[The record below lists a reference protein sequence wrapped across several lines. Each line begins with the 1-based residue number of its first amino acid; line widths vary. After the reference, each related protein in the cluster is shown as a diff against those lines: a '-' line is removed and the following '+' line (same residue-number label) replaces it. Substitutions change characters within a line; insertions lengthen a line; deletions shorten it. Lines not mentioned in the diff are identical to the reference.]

1 MYKIKKLWL
10 PGYSGMVGSALLR
23 KLTKL
28 NIKVLKTNSKN
39 LDLLNYNKVFK
50 FIKKNKPDTVI
61 LSAAKVGGIYANNT
75 YPADFIFDNLKIQI
89 NVLDACRINRVK
101 KLLFI
106 GSSCIYPKNS
116 KQPIKEEYLL
126 SSFLEESNEG
136 YALAK
141 ISTLKYCEYIKF
153 FLKKDFISLQPTNLY
168 GERDNFD
175 LSSSHVIPALIRKFH
190 NSKKNN
196 KNFVEVW
203 GSGLAKREFMHV
215 KDLAEAIYFC
225 LNKKINHS
233 FMNIGSGNYVS
244 IRNLAELIKKIT
256 NYKGKIYYNKKYPDG
271 VLKRSLDVTRIKKLG
286 WYSKISLEDG
296 LQEYYEYFKK
306 LNLE

>member
-1 MYKIKKLWL
+1 MINKRILIA
-10 PGYSGMVGSALLR
+10 GQEGMVGKAVYDLF
-23 KLTKL
+23 KKKKL
-28 NIKVLKTNSKN
+28 NIIECKRKD
-39 LDLLNYNKVFK
+39 LDFTSQIEVNIWFK
-50 FIKKNKPDTVI
+50 KFRPNIVVN
-61 LSAAKVGGIYANNT
+61 AAGKVGGILDNSLNKLDYIYTNT
-75 YPADFIFDNLKIQI
+75 MIGFNLINASLLFD
-89 NVLDACRINRVK
+89 VK
-101 KLLFI
+101 KFI
-106 GSSCIYPKNS
+106 NLGSACIYPKEN

-286 WYSKISLEDG
+286 WHSKISLEDG

>member
-126 SSFLEESNEG
+126 TGNLEKTNQW
-136 YALAK
+136 YAIAK
-141 ISTLKYCEYIKF
+141 IAGLKMVEALRIQYKCNYIS
-153 FLKKDFISLQPTNLY
+153 IMPTNIY
-168 GERDNFD
+168 GINDNFH
-175 LSSSHVIPALIRKFH
+175 SMNSHVVPA
-190 NSKKNN
+190 
-196 KNFVEVW
+196 
-203 GSGLAKREFMHV
+203 
-215 KDLAEAIYFC
+215 
-225 LNKKINHS
+225 
-233 FMNIGSGNYVS
+233 
-244 IRNLAELIKKIT
+244 LIKKIYNSKINNKKYVKIWGT
-256 NYKGKIYYNKKYPDG
+256 GKALRDLLYVDDLADAIILLIKKYNKFGHINCGSGKEISIKKLSILISNILDYKGKIVFDKNYPDG
-271 VLKRSLDVTRIKKLG
+271 TLKKKLETTKIKKLG
-286 WYSKISLEDG
+286 WKPTTSLKNGLTKTIDWYIKKI
-296 LQEYYEYFKK
+296 K
-306 LNLE
+306 

>member
-1 MYKIKKLWL
+1 MSNKRILIA
-10 PGYSGMVGSALLR
+10 GQEGMVGKAVYDLF
-23 KLTKL
+23 KKKKL
-28 NIKVLKTNSKN
+28 NIIECKRKD
-39 LDLLNYNKVFK
+39 LDFTSQIEVNIWFK
-50 FIKKNKPDTVI
+50 KFRPNIVVN
-61 LSAAKVGGIYANNT
+61 AAGKVGGILDNSLNKLDYIYTNT
-75 YPADFIFDNLKIQI
+75 MIGFNLINASLLFD
-89 NVLDACRINRVK
+89 VK
-101 KLLFI
+101 KFI
-106 GSSCIYPKNS
+106 NLGSACIYPKEN

>member
-1 MYKIKKLWL
+1 MSNKRILIA
-10 PGYSGMVGSALLR
+10 GQEGMVGKAVYDLF
-23 KLTKL
+23 KKKKL
-28 NIKVLKTNSKN
+28 NIIECKRKDLDFTSQIEVNSW
-39 LDLLNYNKVFK
+39 FK
-50 FIKKNKPDTVI
+50 KFRPNIVI
-61 LSAAKVGGIYANNT
+61 NAAGKVGGILDNSLNKLDYIYTNT
-75 YPADFIFDNLKIQI
+75 MIGFNLINASLLFD
-89 NVLDACRINRVK
+89 VK
-101 KLLFI
+101 KFI
-106 GSSCIYPKNS
+106 NLGSACIYPKEN

-286 WYSKISLEDG
+286 WHSKISLEDG

>member
-1 MYKIKKLWL
+1 MINKRILIA
-10 PGYSGMVGSALLR
+10 GQEGMVGKAVYDLF
-23 KLTKL
+23 KKKKL
-28 NIKVLKTNSKN
+28 NIIECKRKDLDFTSQIEVNSW
-39 LDLLNYNKVFK
+39 FK
-50 FIKKNKPDTVI
+50 KFRPNIVI
-61 LSAAKVGGIYANNT
+61 NAAGKVGGILDNSLNKLDYIYTNT
-75 YPADFIFDNLKIQI
+75 MIGFNLINASLLFD
-89 NVLDACRINRVK
+89 VK
-101 KLLFI
+101 KFI
-106 GSSCIYPKNS
+106 NLGSACIYPKEN

-286 WYSKISLEDG
+286 WHSKISLEDG

>member
-1 MYKIKKLWL
+1 MSNKRILIA
-10 PGYSGMVGSALLR
+10 GQEGMVGKEVYDLF
-23 KLTKL
+23 KKKKL
-28 NIKVLKTNSKN
+28 NIIECKRKD
-39 LDLLNYNKVFK
+39 LDFTSQIEVNIWFK
-50 FIKKNKPDTVI
+50 KFRPNIVVN
-61 LSAAKVGGIYANNT
+61 AAGKVGGILDNSLNKLDYIYTNT
-75 YPADFIFDNLKIQI
+75 MIGFNLINSSLLFD
-89 NVLDACRINRVK
+89 VK
-101 KLLFI
+101 KFI
-106 GSSCIYPKNS
+106 NLGSACIYPKEN